1 MDIRPIRSAAD
12 YARELKRIHELMDSA
27 AGTPAGDELD
37 ILATLVEAYEDR
49 HFPIDF
55 PDPVS
60 AIRFRMEQMEI
71 GVKDLEPFIGS
82 RNRVWEVLNNKR
94 GLSISMI
101 RRLHKG
107 LNIPLENLIKAD

>member
-12 YARELKRIHELMDSA
+12 YARELKRIDELMDSA
-27 AGTPAGDELD
+27 AGTSAGDELD

-49 HFPIDF
+49 HFPIDS